1 MGPGFGDDIRYIRDI
16 HMIYLNFDTSW
27 ICDTFK
33 LNMLQLKHMKY
44 PSNNKSLYSR
54 KAPES
59 CTWWKRFCAWACLES
74 SDAHSTQENSLNSP
88 HTFWSNEHTL
98 CLNVMCQAHLI
109 RRLCIFVCE
118 QKHCTLHMSSG
129 EAEKGRYENPPF
141 NLLPTRGS
149 LFTQLYFASW
159 CLPALS
165 TGSTCSEENTSDID
179 KNCLFFPPA
188 SLLIRGPCFNTSHAG
203 G

>member
-1 MGPGFGDDIRYIRDI
+1 
-16 HMIYLNFDTSW
+16 MIYLNFDTSW

-98 CLNVMCQAHLI
+98 CLNILCQAHLI
-109 RRLCIFVCE
+109 RRVVHICVQAKALHTAYVKWRGGKRPIWESTSQPLAHERLPFHTIVLC
-118 QKHCTLHMSSG
+118 
-129 EAEKGRYENPPF
+129 
-141 NLLPTRGS
+141 LLV
-149 LFTQLYFASW
+149 FASTFYRFHLFRGKYLW
-159 CLPALS
+159 HRQKLPFL
-165 TGSTCSEENTSDID
+165 
-179 KNCLFFPPA
+179 PP
-188 SLLIRGPCFNTSHAG
+188 SFLVNPWPLL
-203 G
+203 